1 MSFAD
6 NTKKK
11 YRDASKSL
19 DNQPDRNSQEVTKR
33 VEITAN
39 QSGKYGKFLEGL
51 GPSQLVGRQA
61 LGSPCMGEIQ
71 LSIADTK
78 GKLEVE
84 VIRARG
90 LTAKIGSKVLPAPYI
105 KVYLMDGK
113 TCVEKQKT
121 STARRTLDPLY
132 QQQLCFSEP
141 YHNKILQ
148 VTVWGDYGRAE
159 RKVFMGVAQIKLSD
173 LDLSSMA
180 IGWYKLFGN
189 SSLICTQ
196 TSHSSFNQDSLP

>member
-1 MSFAD
+1 
-6 NTKKK
+6 
-11 YRDASKSL
+11 
-19 DNQPDRNSQEVTKR
+19 
-33 VEITAN
+33 
-39 QSGKYGKFLEGL
+39 SGKYGGFLEGL

-78 GKLEVE
+78 GRLEVE

-113 TCVEKQKT
+113 TRIEKQKT

-132 QQQLCFSEP
+132 QQQLCFVEP
-141 YHNKILQ
+141 HRHRNLH
-148 VTVWGDYGRAE
+148 VTVWGDYGRSE
-159 RKVFMGVAQIKLSD
+159 RKVFMGVAQIKLDD

-180 IGWYKLFGN
+180 IGWYKLFSN
-189 SSLICTQ
+189 SSLVGTH
-196 TSHSSFNQDSLP
+196 TTPSLSNN